1 MRWQDYMQPEDETL
15 VKGLRAW
22 TVTVDR
28 GSAPALTRRLAE
40 SSAEGHVL
48 VVKAEMVFGLDH
60 LRSALHHAAR
70 ATRDGRNASDSLA
83 METLLYAS
91 GERQLS
97 AAIKKMSPDETT
109 EQIVVASLHEDAL
122 EPMPDWDRL
131 PQRPGK
137 DALDRL
143 AKFGISGREVETVG
157 EADATELVLE
167 RVALVDVLKK

>member
-1 MRWQDYMQPEDETL
+1 MQPEDETL

-137 DALDRL
+137 DA
-143 AKFGISGREVETVG
+143 REPCIHCCDVQYHGADTA
-157 EADATELVLE
+157 ADAAGGAAEHH
-167 RVALVDVLKK
+167 RPAGPPQGP